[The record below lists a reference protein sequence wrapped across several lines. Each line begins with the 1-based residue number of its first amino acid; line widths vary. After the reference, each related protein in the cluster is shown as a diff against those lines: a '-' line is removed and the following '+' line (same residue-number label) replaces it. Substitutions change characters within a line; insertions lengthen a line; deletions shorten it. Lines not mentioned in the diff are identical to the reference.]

1 MNKKSIGGVLFL
13 LMTLLSS
20 TTYSQNNRLSYTIE
34 AGAIGAV
41 GKQTPFWLMSNQYGL
56 ITPNKFNSWLKAG
69 FHTQLDSTKKI
80 DYDYG
85 FDLVNRY
92 SDRYDI
98 YVHQAYARLKLW
110 FINVKAGNIE
120 EKFGDQDNS
129 LSSGGLLWSG
139 NARPMPKITID
150 VPNYTAVPFTKGY
163 VEFKGGISHGW
174 FGNNQFIKNA
184 WLHQKYVCIQLG
196 GKLPVHVHYGFYHYA
211 EWGGVSRDSTK
222 GKLPSGF
229 SDFVKV
235 FFAKGGSSSSPLAES
250 INRLGNHLGS
260 RNFGLDIDFSKY
272 KTGIYWQTI
281 FEDGS
286 GRAYRNI
293 KDGLW
298 GIYLHT
304 KNKNALISG
313 VLYEFIHTTD
323 QSGQYNDYWEL
334 NGVRYLYPIAG
345 GEHREAGGNDNYFN
359 NYIYRM
365 GWTFHDMTIGTPLIT
380 SPAILQ
386 GDQMDYILNNKI
398 IANHFAVEGGG
409 KYIIYKVYYTY
420 SLNYGTNS
428 FPFDKVR
435 NQQSVMIKS
444 TLVNNLP
451 WGLNLG
457 LTLGIDK
464 GNMYGN
470 NGGIMITLIK
480 SGTF

>member
-1 MNKKSIGGVLFL
+1 
-13 LMTLLSS
+13 
-20 TTYSQNNRLSYTIE
+20 
-34 AGAIGAV
+34 
-41 GKQTPFWLMSNQYGL
+41 MSNQYGL

-69 FHTQLDSTKKI
+69 FHTQLDSAKKI

-92 SDRYDI
+92 SDRNDI

-110 FINVKAGNIE
+110 FINVQAGNLE

-174 FGNNQFIKNA
+174 FGNNQFVKNT

-196 GKLPVHVHYGFYHYA
+196 GKLPVHIHYGFYHYA
-211 EWGGVSRDSTK
+211 EWGGTSRDSAI

-229 SDFVKV
+229 NDFEKV

-260 RNFGLDIDFSKY
+260 RNFGLDVDFRNY

-298 GIYLHT
+298 GIYLHSKD
-304 KNKNALISG
+304 KNVPISG
-313 VLYEFIHTTD
+313 VVYEFIHTTD
-323 QSGQYNDYWEL
+323 QSGPSDL
-334 NGVRYLYPIAG
+334 PTPTFPKG
-345 GEHREAGGNDNYFN
+345 GGNDNYFN

-386 GDQMDYILNNKI
+386 GDRNDYIRNNKV
-398 IANHFAVEGGG
+398 IANHFAVEGRL
-409 KYIIYKVYYTY
+409 KYIIYKFYYTY
-420 SLNYGTNS
+420 SLNYGTNT
-428 FPFDKVR
+428 FPFEKVR
-435 NQQSVMIKS
+435 NQQSIMLKS
-444 TLVNNLP
+444 VLMNKLP
-451 WGLNLG
+451 WGLDLG

-464 GNMYGN
+464 GDMYGN
-470 NGGIMITLIK
+470 NGGIMISLIK